1 MGPWAVPT
9 KQAKGHRGSC
19 DAMEFVIEDAP
30 RAGRVPRLAEQCSPS
45 VRRDAP
51 APLGSVTASRL
62 RGGARIAGGH
72 DGELES
78 YASGDQ
84 SVKVWSPKCMFCVV
98 QVKAKVDCSPE
109 EAFDILTDP
118 MNYKYFRNVS
128 PNTVRNT
135 VRRREGH
142 LEIIDQEQE
151 GRWRLLMFSGAFTV
165 HMRTVLNRRDHSI
178 SFRLLNPG
186 FMRVFEGEWCMLP
199 FTDASLRQ
207 AVAME
212 REYVDGFTR
221 KNLKAPEPTQESN
234 TPPWRRLGSHLRDLQ
249 AQARLPR
256 IPAALANIPASS
268 THFFARRQQP
278 TASLVTLRQTLQP
291 ALAPP
296 PPLDKWVRRITAK
309 VVEDIIVDMQA
320 EAARRRAAR
329 QAAAPALGKS

>member
-128 PNTVRNT
+128 PNTVRGLGCVAWGAEGCRVEHRVPGYTPCPPHAHPLQVRNT

-151 GRWRLLMFSGAFTV
+151 GRWRLLMFRRVGSTAAGAVQHMRPDCSLDAPVVLPQLLRPRSGAFTV

-221 KNLKAPEPTQESN
+221 KNLKAPEPTQA
-234 TPPWRRLGSHLRDLQ
+234 RLGGQH
-249 AQARLPR
+249 
-256 IPAALANIPASS
+256 
-268 THFFARRQQP
+268 
-278 TASLVTLRQTLQP
+278 
-291 ALAPP
+291 
-296 PPLDKWVRRITAK
+296 
-309 VVEDIIVDMQA
+309 
-320 EAARRRAAR
+320 
-329 QAAAPALGKS
+329 